1 MSKFVIVPDNKLE
14 VIYIAFDNSDNEMEY
29 TKYVKSGVTTD
40 FFEPSEKDSLI
51 TSLLDEMY
59 QSINTSSN
67 DVLINTELDEISIVV
82 FLESASVSYTY
93 EEDDG
98 GVEEIPDNSEDI
110 YQSRFDDMHEA
121 INSFIGTKVNKQFI
135 YEIEEV

>member
-1 MSKFVIVPDNKLE
+1 MSKFVIVPDNKFE
-14 VIYIAFDNSDNEMEY
+14 VIYIAFDNSNDEMEY
-29 TKYVKSGVTTD
+29 TKYVKSDVTTD
-40 FFEPSEKDSLI
+40 SFEPNEKDSLI

-59 QSINTSSN
+59 QPINTSSN
-67 DVLINTELDEISIVV
+67 DVLINTELDEISIIV
-82 FLESASVSYTY
+82 FLENATVSYTY

-110 YQSRFDDMHEA
+110 YKSRFDDMHEA

-135 YEIEEV
+135 YEIEE

>member
-29 TKYVKSGVTTD
+29 TKYVKSDVTID

-110 YQSRFDDMHEA
+110 YKSRFDDMHEA
-121 INSFIGTKVNKQFI
+121 INSFIGTKVDKQFI
-135 YEIEEV
+135 YEIEE

>member
-1 MSKFVIVPDNKLE
+1 MSKFVIVPDNKFE
-14 VIYIAFDNSDNEMEY
+14 VIYIAFDNSNDEMEY
-29 TKYVKSGVTTD
+29 TKYVKSDVTTD
-40 FFEPSEKDSLI
+40 SFEPNEKDSLI

-59 QSINTSSN
+59 QPINTISN
-67 DVLINTELDEISIVV
+67 DVLINTELDEVSIIV
-82 FLESASVSYTY
+82 FLKNAIVSYTY

-110 YQSRFDDMHEA
+110 YKSRFDDMHEA

-135 YEIEEV
+135 YEMQY

>member
-29 TKYVKSGVTTD
+29 TKYVKSDVTTD

-67 DVLINTELDEISIVV
+67 DVLINTELDEISIIV
-82 FLESASVSYTY
+82 FLKDATVSYTY

-110 YQSRFDDMHEA
+110 YKSRFDDMHEA

-135 YEIEEV
+135 YEIEE

>member
-1 MSKFVIVPDNKLE
+1 MSKFVIFPDNNFE
-14 VIYIAFDNSDNEMEY
+14 VIYIAFDNSDDEMEY
-29 TKYVKSGVTTD
+29 TKYVKSDVTTD
-40 FFEPSEKDSLI
+40 SFEPNEKDSLI

-93 EEDDG
+93 KEDDG

-110 YQSRFDDMHEA
+110 YKSRFDAMHEA
-121 INSFIGTKVNKQFI
+121 INSFIGAKVNKQFI
-135 YEIEEV
+135 YEIEE

>member
-1 MSKFVIVPDNKLE
+1 MSKFVIVPDNKFE
-14 VIYIAFDNSDNEMEY
+14 VIYIAFDNSDDEMEY
-29 TKYVKSGVTTD
+29 TKYVKSDVTTD
-40 FFEPSEKDSLI
+40 SFEPNEKDSLI

-67 DVLINTELDEISIVV
+67 DVLINTELDEISIIV
-82 FLESASVSYTY
+82 FLENATVSYTY

-110 YQSRFDDMHEA
+110 YKSRFDDMHEA
-121 INSFIGTKVNKQFI
+121 INSFIGTKVDKQFI
-135 YEIEEV
+135 YEIEE

>member
-1 MSKFVIVPDNKLE
+1 MSKFVIVPDNKFE
-14 VIYIAFDNSDNEMEY
+14 VIYIAFDNSDDEMEY
-29 TKYVKSGVTTD
+29 TKYVNSDTTMD
-40 FFEPSEKDSLI
+40 FFESSEKDSLI
-51 TSLLDEMY
+51 TGLLDEMY

-110 YQSRFDDMHEA
+110 YKSRFDDMHEA

-135 YEIEEV
+135 YEIEE

>member
-1 MSKFVIVPDNKLE
+1 MSKFVIVPDNKFE
-14 VIYIAFDNSDNEMEY
+14 VIYIAFDNSNDEMEY
-29 TKYVKSGVTTD
+29 TKYVKSDVTTD
-40 FFEPSEKDSLI
+40 SFEPNEKDSLI

-59 QSINTSSN
+59 QPINTISN
-67 DVLINTELDEISIVV
+67 DVLINTELDEVSIIV
-82 FLESASVSYTY
+82 FLKNAIVSYTY

-110 YQSRFDDMHEA
+110 YKSRFDDMHEA

-135 YEIEEV
+135 YEIEE

>member
-1 MSKFVIVPDNKLE
+1 MSKFVIVPDNKFE

-29 TKYVKSGVTTD
+29 TKYVKSDVTTD
-40 FFEPSEKDSLI
+40 SFEPNEKDSLI

-59 QSINTSSN
+59 QSINISGN
-67 DVLINTELDEISIVV
+67 DVLINTELDEVSIIV
-82 FLESASVSYTY
+82 FLKNTTVSYTY

-98 GVEEIPDNSEDI
+98 GVEEISDNSQDI
-110 YQSRFDDMHEA
+110 YKSRFDDMHEA

-135 YEIEEV
+135 YEIEE

>member
-1 MSKFVIVPDNKLE
+1 
-14 VIYIAFDNSDNEMEY
+14 
-29 TKYVKSGVTTD
+29 
-40 FFEPSEKDSLI
+40 
-51 TSLLDEMY
+51 MY

-93 EEDDG
+93 KEDDG

-110 YQSRFDDMHEA
+110 YKSRFDDMHEA
-121 INSFIGTKVNKQFI
+121 INSFIGTKVDKQFI
-135 YEIEEV
+135 YEIEE

>member
-1 MSKFVIVPDNKLE
+1 MSKFVIVPDNKFE
-14 VIYIAFDNSDNEMEY
+14 VIYIAFDNSNDEMEY
-29 TKYVKSGVTTD
+29 TKYVKSDVTTD
-40 FFEPSEKDSLI
+40 SFEPSEKDSLI

-67 DVLINTELDEISIVV
+67 DVLINTELDEISIIV
-82 FLESASVSYTY
+82 FLENATVSYTY
-93 EEDDG
+93 EEGDG

-110 YQSRFDDMHEA
+110 YKSRFDDMHEA

-135 YEIEEV
+135 YEIEE

>member
-1 MSKFVIVPDNKLE
+1 MSKFVIVPDYKFE
-14 VIYIAFDNSDNEMEY
+14 VIYIAFDNSNDEMEY
-29 TKYVKSGVTTD
+29 TKYVKSDVTTD
-40 FFEPSEKDSLI
+40 SFEPNEKDSLI

-67 DVLINTELDEISIVV
+67 DVLINTELDEISIIV
-82 FLESASVSYTY
+82 FLENATVSYTY

-110 YQSRFDDMHEA
+110 YKSRFDDMHEA

-135 YEIEEV
+135 YEIEE

>member
-14 VIYIAFDNSDNEMEY
+14 VIYIAFDNSDDEMEY
-29 TKYVKSGVTTD
+29 TKYVKSDVTTD
-40 FFEPSEKDSLI
+40 SFEPNEKDSLI

-59 QSINTSSN
+59 QPINTSSN
-67 DVLINTELDEISIVV
+67 DVLINTELDEISIIV
-82 FLESASVSYTY
+82 FLENATVSYTY

-110 YQSRFDDMHEA
+110 YKSRFDDMHEA

-135 YEIEEV
+135 YEIDE

>member
-29 TKYVKSGVTTD
+29 TKYVKSDVITD

-93 EEDDG
+93 KEDDG

-110 YQSRFDDMHEA
+110 YKSRFDDMHEA

-135 YEIEEV
+135 YEIEE

>member
-14 VIYIAFDNSDNEMEY
+14 VIYIAFDNSDDEMEY
-29 TKYVKSGVTTD
+29 TKYVKSDVTTD

-67 DVLINTELDEISIVV
+67 DVLINTELDKI
-82 FLESASVSYTY
+82 
-93 EEDDG
+93 
-98 GVEEIPDNSEDI
+98 
-110 YQSRFDDMHEA
+110 
-121 INSFIGTKVNKQFI
+121 
-135 YEIEEV
+135 

>member
-93 EEDDG
+93 KEDDG

-110 YQSRFDDMHEA
+110 YKSRFDDMHEA

-135 YEIEEV
+135 YEIEE